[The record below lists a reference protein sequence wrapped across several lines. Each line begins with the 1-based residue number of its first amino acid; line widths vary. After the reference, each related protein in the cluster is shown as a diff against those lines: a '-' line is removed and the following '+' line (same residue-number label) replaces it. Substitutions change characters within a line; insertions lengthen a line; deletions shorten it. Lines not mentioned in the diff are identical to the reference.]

1 MIGQELTTLVVIGND
16 WTRTYNFSGEERRC
30 YMDNAA
36 EKRLNHI
43 FIVILRE
50 LECYFLTVG
59 YSSCINKRHGSK
71 TQDFIIHMW
80 LSLPRGGCRKKNMH

>member
-1 MIGQELTTLVVIGND
+1 
-16 WTRTYNFSGEERRC
+16 
-30 YMDNAA
+30 MDNAA

-71 TQDFIIHMW
+71 TWYETKKKHLKIMLTVKIIFTV
-80 LSLPRGGCRKKNMH
+80 GKKTCIKK